1 MIYLQIVYLDF
12 EAIIAHFKIHLIVAF
27 EKQLLSF
34 VSFRVSLFLVNF
46 ELFFGKE
53 YS

>member
-1 MIYLQIVYLDF
+1 MIYLKIVYLDF
-12 EAIIAHFKIHLIVAF
+12 EAIITHFQNSFLAF
-27 EKQLLSF
+27 EKQLLCF
-34 VSFRVSLFLVNF
+34 ISFRMSLFLVNF